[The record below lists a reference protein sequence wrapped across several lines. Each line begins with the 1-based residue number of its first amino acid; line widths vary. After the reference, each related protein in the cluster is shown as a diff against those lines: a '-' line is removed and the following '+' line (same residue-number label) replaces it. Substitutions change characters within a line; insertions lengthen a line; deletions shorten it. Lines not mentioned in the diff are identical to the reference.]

1 MADTS
6 PNDNR
11 IGLLIWKISNLWQ
24 SKIRFLLKEYFND
37 ENIIV
42 FMGAGSITNFAHEL
56 VS

>member
-1 MADTS
+1 M
-6 PNDNR
+6 NR
-11 IGLLIWKISNLWQ
+11 IITFAEAVREALDQ
-24 SKIRFLLKEYFND
+24 SMAAD